1 MRLYISADIEG
12 VAAVVSREHTRPGG
26 FEYEAARDWM
36 TRSVVAVCE
45 AAHEQGV
52 REIVVSDS
60 HGNGQNLRPDALP
73 DYVELVRSWPRPLGM
88 MQGIERGRFDGAFLV
103 GYHGAGSNSHG
114 VLSHTLSSEFFHEVR
129 INGVEASEAT
139 ISAMIAGAFDVP
151 ILMVAGDDVAVAEMQ
166 ASLGEVATAVLKHAY
181 GSYSAIGPA
190 PRVAEERLR
199 RATLEG
205 LSKVGATSPYKLDG
219 PIELQIRLRTRF
231 VAEWLSY
238 LDGIERTDAYTIRR
252 VLPDALSLSKFLMFV
267 IFARMATSP

>member
-26 FEYEAARDWM
+26 FEYESARDWM
-36 TRSVVAVCE
+36 TRSVIAVCE
-45 AAHEQGV
+45 AAHERGV

-60 HGNGQNLRPDALP
+60 HGNGQNIKPDALP

-88 MQGIERGRFDGAFLV
+88 MQGIECGHFDGAVLL
-103 GYHGAGSNSHG
+103 GYHGAGSNPHG

-129 INGVEASEAT
+129 LNSVEASEAT
-139 ISAMIAGAFDVP
+139 ISAAIAGAFDVP

-166 ASLGEVATAVLKHAY
+166 ASLGDVATAVLKRAY

-190 PRVAEERLR
+190 PRVAEARLR
-199 RATLEG
+199 DATREG
-205 LSKVGATSPYKLDG
+205 LNKVGSLTPYKLVG
-219 PIELQIRLRTRF
+219 PIDLQIRLRTRF

-238 LDGIERTDAYTIRR
+238 LEGVERIDAYTIRR
-252 VLPDALSLSKFLMFV
+252 VLPDALSLSRFLMFL
-267 IFARMATSP
+267 IFARMATAP

>member
-12 VAAVVSREHTRPGG
+12 MGPVVSREQTRPGG

-36 TRSVVAVCE
+36 TRSIIAVCE
-45 AAHEQGV
+45 TARDRGV

-60 HGNGQNLRPDALP
+60 HGNGQNLYPDAFP

-103 GYHGAGSNSHG
+103 GYHGAGSNPHG
-114 VLSHTLSSEFFHEVR
+114 VLSHTLSSEFFQEVR
-129 INGVEASEAT
+129 LNGAEASEAT
-139 ISAMIAGAFDVP
+139 ISAAIAGAFDVP
-151 ILMVAGDDVAVAEMQ
+151 ILMVAGDDAATEEMREALGDVA
-166 ASLGEVATAVLKHAY
+166 SATLKHAY
-181 GSYSAIGPA
+181 GSYSAVSPT

-199 RATLEG
+199 AATIEG
-205 LSKVGATSPYKLDG
+205 LSKAGRIAPLNLGG

-238 LDGIERTDAYTIRR
+238 LEGIERIDAYTIRH
-252 VLPDALSLSKFLMFV
+252 VTPDVIALSKFLMFL
-267 IFARMATSP
+267 ISARMATAP